1 MSHRADTAVPVPSE
15 RHVLPGSKKIKC
27 ALADG
32 SLYLF
37 IDLNTKQKQTI
48 AGHSSES
55 NSLSRP
61 FGRLSE
67 QLTIGFAHFFKTS
80 LKADS
85 VGGRGSGALPFSEIF
100 F

>member
-1 MSHRADTAVPVPSE
+1 MYTLAFGGPWMQGHILRISVLSAAYDGAACYVPQSSAVPVPSE
-15 RHVLPGSKKIKC
+15 RHVLPGPKNFKC

-55 NSLSRP
+55 SSPSRP
-61 FGRLSE
+61 S
-67 QLTIGFAHFFKTS
+67 
-80 LKADS
+80 
-85 VGGRGSGALPFSEIF
+85 
-100 F
+100 